1 MKTIGQALQEALT
14 LNTSDS
20 LSDSQESAEHICPY
34 CSQVVPPL
42 EINILGIVRRVQ
54 PRCRCEVQAY
64 EAGIQEAAER
74 KRRND
79 IERKFA
85 ISSLGARFQEC
96 RFETF
101 SPRFGSDRLAETLRR
116 YAESFD
122 GGPNSYVI
130 WGVPGNG
137 KTHLAAAVCHT
148 IKERGFIPV
157 FQSVPELL
165 ERIRNTFDGKHKET
179 EREIMAALLEC
190 DLLVLDDIGAEKPT
204 EWVQD
209 VLFRIV
215 DGRYRNKRPILYTSN
230 FDIRGLAERLGPR
243 IVDRMVETSTIIENK
258 ATSYRMESA
267 LRRDE
272 G

>member
-1 MKTIGQALQEALT
+1 MRV
-14 LNTSDS
+14 
-20 LSDSQESAEHICPY
+20 Y
-34 CSQVVPPL
+34 V
-42 EINILGIVRRVQ
+42 LGMERLVQ
-54 PRCRCEVQAY
+54 PRCRCEVQAF
-64 EAGIQEAAER
+64 EAGIRESAER

-85 ISSLGARFQEC
+85 ISSLGERFQEC

-101 SPRFGSDRLAETLRR
+101 SPRVGADRLAEALRR
-116 YAESFD
+116 YAETFD
-122 GGPNSYVI
+122 CGPNSYLV

-137 KTHLAAAVCHT
+137 KTHLAAAVCHVL
-148 IKERGFIPV
+148 KERGFIPV

-209 VLFRIV
+209 VMFRII

-230 FDIRGLAERLGPR
+230 HDVRGLAERLGAR
-243 IVDRMVETSTIIENK
+243 IVDRMVETSTILENR

-267 LRRDE
+267 LRRGE
-272 G
+272 A